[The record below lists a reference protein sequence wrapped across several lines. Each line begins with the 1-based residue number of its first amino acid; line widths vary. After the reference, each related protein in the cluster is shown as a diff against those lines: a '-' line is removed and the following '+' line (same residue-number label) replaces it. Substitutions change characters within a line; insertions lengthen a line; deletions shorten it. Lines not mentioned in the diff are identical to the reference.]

1 MPTPLVVPR
10 FAECKGDVAVF
21 DHVLYLSP
29 HCARQPLA
37 SWTLLLSQAEPL
49 KLPRDRP
56 GGGEGKRG
64 LTGQTE
70 QDNEIHHQHGPKH
83 RHIED
88 FKPRRCEPQQ
98 NRPRTAMPEFE
109 LGQPAYEGSE
119 LLVLFRRQG
128 ALSVLDAFVL

>member
-1 MPTPLVVPR
+1 MCCICLRTVP
-10 FAECKGDVAVF
+10 DN
-21 DHVLYLSP
+21 
-29 HCARQPLA
+29 PLA
-37 SWTLLLSQAEPL
+37 SWTLFLSQGGTLEVAQ
-49 KLPRDRP
+49 RP
-56 GGGEGKRG
+56 ARRGEGKRG

-88 FKPRRCEPQQ
+88 FKPRRSEPQQ
-98 NRPRTAMPEFE
+98 NRPRTAMPELE